1 MTLNEI
7 ETEMGRDLDSGAPGV
22 RTRSALAE
30 KDDKEKVWVDAL
42 DSGTV
47 IYQLKMNMHIKFS

>member
-1 MTLNEI
+1 MTSNEI

-47 IYQLKMNMHIKFS
+47 IYQLKMNIH